1 MERIK
6 DMRDSVGEALGSCFR
21 GGGHASPSPS
31 PSAPSGWAPPHL
43 PGLSAL
49 PRRSWD
55 TVRAGVDKLSLP
67 DWGDV
72 KEQLR
77 PNWSS
82 IRRFPTDKLSGW
94 PDLPR
99 PDFPDFSSLRR
110 SSVNGLRS
118 SLSDLRDSLQ
128 ERVTSLGD
136 WPNGGV
142 PSSPPGDLRG
152 ASEVRGRDRSRSR
165 GAATTQLKRA
175 KMRRGEWYSSCFC
188 FKGAEPP
195 QIEHVVSE
203 QPQMVQ
209 MAPPPNMENNMAPE
223 ELQTKV
229 TELLD
234 ELDLTSTQKNG
245 ILNFPPEKQLQ
256 LLYDYHT
263 LKSSN
268 KKIERPEAY
277 IAKLEEYSEMTVP
290 TDQYQHHT
298 WLKYTEGLKTALA
311 TQSNTFVNEFME
323 AGGLTALLQ
332 FLTKMEDSTFQS
344 TIHTNVIACVK
355 ALMNNSNGRKH
366 ILAHPTCMNVISQ
379 SLTTENFRTKT
390 MVLEILGGVCLL
402 PGGHKKVLESMLH
415 FQKFAGE
422 RTRFQTLIVDLDRSW
437 GNFADELSLKIAI
450 MSFINAIIRWGPGE
464 DSLEFRLHLRY
475 EFLMLGV
482 QPVIEKLRA
491 LQNETLDKHLD
502 AFEFYRAEDER
513 EWARRYEEVHVDTK
527 SASSM
532 FKLLQ
537 AKLQYSA
544 AYPHFLSLLHHL
556 LLLPSDLTAP
566 EPWILFDRILQQLV
580 TQGDDG
586 ADREVA
592 LLDINVNSIVKL
604 IANERE
610 LTESRRKI
618 TKLEGDFADVVTDLN
633 RKEQELF
640 KTTQEKDEL
649 GQTLQQ
655 VRSQLEGEVRALAE
669 AQQGKAELEA
679 RVAQLTRQMQ
689 ELAAGA
695 LSDDV
700 KATIA
705 STKTPGRLRVL
716 PRRGRARV
724 GAALRGGPRGH
735 QERVVDVQA
744 PAGPSV
750 QYSAAYPRPISLLHH
765 LLLLPSDLTAPEPW
779 ILFDRILQQLVTQGD
794 DGADREVALLDI
806 NVNSIVKLIANERE
820 LTESRRK
827 ITKLEGD
834 FADVVTD
841 LNRKEQEL
849 FKTTQEKDEL
859 GQTLQQ
865 VRSQLEGE
873 VRALAEAQQGKAE
886 LEARVAQLT
895 RQMQELAAGA
905 LSDDVKA
912 TIAST
917 KDAGDAPKGAPCPPP
932 PPPPMLNGAPPPPP
946 PPMMNG
952 GPPPPP
958 PMLKGGPPPPPM
970 MNGGPPPPPPG
981 PGGPPPPPQA
991 KSTRPAK
998 QIPKS
1003 ATQLRAFNWAKMPDS
1018 RVSGT
1023 IFASL
1028 DESPLYKFMDL
1039 EDIDKTFDAA
1049 AGKKAN
1055 GEGEKTLERM
1065 KSHRAQ
1071 VSVLENRRQ
1080 QNCTI
1085 LLSKLKMTNDGLIRV
1100 LLKMDSDGELAPDMV
1115 EQLLKFTPTVEEKV
1129 MLEEHADEIENLAR
1143 ADRFLYEI
1151 SKIEHYEERL
1161 RCLHYQKKFKERL
1174 AECEPKIASVI
1185 SATKELR
1192 NSKRLKKFI
1201 EVVLAFGNYM
1211 NKGAR
1216 GGAYG
1221 FRVSSLNK
1229 LTDTKASSNRAITLL
1244 HYMIRVCEK
1253 QWRDVVRLDED
1264 FPSVKEAAKVNI
1276 TELERETSSLRSG
1289 LDFIEREVAWH
1300 RGQGST
1306 PPGDRFRLAMN
1317 EFAALAK
1324 DKFANLEAAFE
1335 SMKKEFEAT
1344 TTLFGEDP
1352 KATQPEDFFGTF
1364 DSFIDT
1370 FRDVKKDL
1378 ENMKKKEEE
1387 EERKRKEAE
1396 RREVEREKRARERS
1410 TRLGGGG
1417 GGGGGSGGGQAA
1429 PGDSSSGGENEN
1441 DFDDLISA
1449 LRSGDVFGK
1458 DIDKMRRKK
1467 KHSFSSGS
1475 RERERERIIGSH
1487 KYA

>member
-1 MERIK
+1 
-6 DMRDSVGEALGSCFR
+6 
-21 GGGHASPSPS
+21 
-31 PSAPSGWAPPHL
+31 
-43 PGLSAL
+43 
-49 PRRSWD
+49 
-55 TVRAGVDKLSLP
+55 
-67 DWGDV
+67 
-72 KEQLR
+72 
-77 PNWSS
+77 
-82 IRRFPTDKLSGW
+82 
-94 PDLPR
+94 
-99 PDFPDFSSLRR
+99 
-110 SSVNGLRS
+110 
-118 SLSDLRDSLQ
+118 
-128 ERVTSLGD
+128 
-136 WPNGGV
+136 
-142 PSSPPGDLRG
+142 
-152 ASEVRGRDRSRSR
+152 
-165 GAATTQLKRA
+165 
-175 KMRRGEWYSSCFC
+175 MRRGEWYSSCFC

-332 FLTKMEDSTFQS
+332 FLTKMEDTTFQS

-580 TQGDDG
+580 TQADDG

-640 KTTQEKDEL
+640 QTAQEKDEL
-649 GQTLQQ
+649 AQTLQQ
-655 VRSQLEGEVRALAE
+655 VRSQLEGEVRAVAE
-669 AQQGKAELEA
+669 AQQAKAELEA
-679 RVAQLTRQMQ
+679 RAAQLSRQVQ

-695 LSDDV
+695 LSDD
-700 KATIA
+700 ARAAIA
-705 STKTPGRLRVL
+705 SAKCVIMGTNFAVPAAASAADAQ
-716 PRRGRARV
+716 RGAPSPAAAHDEWRA
-724 GAALRGGPRGH
+724 
-735 QERVVDVQA
+735 A
-744 PAGPSV
+744 PAAAHAQGRPP
-750 QYSAAYPRPISLLHH
+750 SAAHDERRAPR
-765 LLLLPSDLTAPEPW
+765 
-779 ILFDRILQQLVTQGD
+779 
-794 DGADREVALLDI
+794 
-806 NVNSIVKLIANERE
+806 
-820 LTESRRK
+820 
-827 ITKLEGD
+827 
-834 FADVVTD
+834 
-841 LNRKEQEL
+841 
-849 FKTTQEKDEL
+849 
-859 GQTLQQ
+859 
-865 VRSQLEGE
+865 
-873 VRALAEAQQGKAE
+873 
-886 LEARVAQLT
+886 
-895 RQMQELAAGA
+895 
-905 LSDDVKA
+905 
-912 TIAST
+912 
-917 KDAGDAPKGAPCPPP
+917 
-932 PPPPMLNGAPPPPP
+932 
-946 PPMMNG
+946 
-952 GPPPPP
+952 
-958 PMLKGGPPPPPM
+958 
-970 MNGGPPPPPPG
+970 PPPG

-991 KSTRPAK
+991 RPARPAK

-1023 IFASL
+1023 IFAAL

-1049 AGKKAN
+1049 AGRKAN

-1071 VSVLENRRQ
+1071 LSVLENRRQ

-1115 EQLLKFTPTVEEKV
+1115 EQLLKFTPTAEEKV

-1192 NSKRLKKFI
+1192 SSKRLKKFI

-1289 LDFIEREVAWH
+1289 LEFIEREVAWH
-1300 RGQGST
+1300 RGQGTT

-1317 EFAALAK
+1317 EFSALAK
-1324 DKFANLEAAFE
+1324 DKFANLDAAFE
-1335 SMKKEFEAT
+1335 TMKKEFEAT
-1344 TTLFGEDP
+1344 TALFGEDA

-1417 GGGGGSGGGQAA
+1417 GGGGQAA

-1467 KHSFSSGS
+1467 KHSFSAGS

>member
-1 MERIK
+1 M
-6 DMRDSVGEALGSCFR
+6 
-21 GGGHASPSPS
+21 
-31 PSAPSGWAPPHL
+31 
-43 PGLSAL
+43 
-49 PRRSWD
+49 
-55 TVRAGVDKLSLP
+55 RAGVDKLSLP
-67 DWGDV
+67 AWGDV
-72 KEQLR
+72 KDQLR
-77 PNWSS
+77 PDWSS
-82 IRRFPTDKLSGW
+82 IRRFPTDKLGGW

-99 PDFPDFSSLRR
+99 PDFSTLRR
-110 SSVNGLRS
+110 PSVNGLRS
-118 SLSDLRDSLQ
+118 SLSDLRDSLH
-128 ERVTSLGD
+128 ERVSSLGD

-152 ASEVRGRDRSRSR
+152 ASEVRGRDRSRGR
-165 GAATTQLKRA
+165 GVATSQLKRA

-332 FLTKMEDSTFQS
+332 FLTKMEDTTFQS

-580 TQGDDG
+580 TQAEDG

-640 KTTQEKDEL
+640 KTSQEKDEL
-649 GQTLQQ
+649 AQTLQQ
-655 VRSQLEGEVRALAE
+655 VRSQLEGEVRAVAE
-669 AQQGKAELEA
+669 AQQAKAELEA
-679 RVAQLTRQMQ
+679 RAAQLTRQMQ

-695 LSDDV
+695 LSDDA
-700 KATIA
+700 KASIA
-705 STKTPGRLRVL
+705 S
-716 PRRGRARV
+716 A
-724 GAALRGGPRGH
+724 
-735 QERVVDVQA
+735 
-744 PAGPSV
+744 
-750 QYSAAYPRPISLLHH
+750 
-765 LLLLPSDLTAPEPW
+765 
-779 ILFDRILQQLVTQGD
+779 
-794 DGADREVALLDI
+794 
-806 NVNSIVKLIANERE
+806 
-820 LTESRRK
+820 
-827 ITKLEGD
+827 
-834 FADVVTD
+834 
-841 LNRKEQEL
+841 
-849 FKTTQEKDEL
+849 KD
-859 GQTLQQ
+859 T
-865 VRSQLEGE
+865 
-873 VRALAEAQQGKAE
+873 
-886 LEARVAQLT
+886 
-895 RQMQELAAGA
+895 
-905 LSDDVKA
+905 
-912 TIAST
+912 
-917 KDAGDAPKGAPCPPP
+917 GDAPRGAPCPPP

-958 PMLKGGPPPPPM
+958 PLLKGGPPPPPM

-991 KSTRPAK
+991 KPARPAK

-1003 ATQLRAFNWAKMPDS
+1003 ATQLRAFNWSKMPDS

-1023 IFASL
+1023 IFATL

-1071 VSVLENRRQ
+1071 LSVLENRRQ

-1115 EQLLKFTPTVEEKV
+1115 EQLLKFTPTAEEKV

-1174 AECEPKIASVI
+1174 AECEPKVASVI

-1192 NSKRLKKFI
+1192 NSKRLRKFI

-1289 LDFIEREVAWH
+1289 LEFIEREVAWH
-1300 RGQGST
+1300 RGQGTT

-1317 EFAALAK
+1317 EFTALAK
-1324 DKFANLEAAFE
+1324 DKFANLDAAFE
-1335 SMKKEFEAT
+1335 TMRKEFEAAA
-1344 TTLFGEDP
+1344 TLFGEDA

-1417 GGGGGSGGGQAA
+1417 GGGGGGQAA

-1467 KHSFSSGS
+1467 KHSFSAGS